1 MEPFDARPNLSLNF
15 LILPLPAR
23 SQLIVLLKQKLH
35 ALLVL
40 NNTWMRFEED
50 YREKFLSLHFD
61 ETSYVDAVRS
71 DRRFLLKHFVSVAKL
86 RESLKLVIPAMQTYD
101 RRISRLVARAIYDC
115 LVFSNSVFPQA
126 LVQMDSVIHE
136 PNGTGDYF

>member
-15 LILPLPAR
+15 LTLPLPAR
-23 SQLIVLLKQKLH
+23 PQLIVLLKQKLH

-40 NNTWMRFEED
+40 NSTWMRFDQD
-50 YREKFLSLHFD
+50 YREKFFQLHYD
-61 ETSYVDAVRS
+61 ETAHIDAVRV
-71 DRRFLLKHFVSVAKL
+71 DRYRMLKHFVRVAKL

-126 LVQMDSVIHE
+126 LVQMDAVIHE